1 MGRVQSRDSGAVRP
15 VIRSR
20 AILILALM
28 AGLAAHFHALGQDAP
43 VYAGKPVHEVLEELR
58 ALGAPL
64 VYSTSLVPPTLHVA
78 REPQSADPLD
88 IAREILSDHGL
99 TIEQSGGAWL
109 VVRGASAAVASPPVG
124 GAIALTVFAAGSGV
138 PPADAIVQLDPPRG
152 SSVVVAAGRAE
163 FAAVAA
169 GKHLLSVAAPG
180 FLAQRASVVV
190 ASGATAQV
198 TVTLPPMAP
207 RLDEV
212 TVTASRYDL
221 RADAQPS
228 TSHFTQQQIESLSYL
243 GDDALRVAHRLP
255 GVATNDFSARSHVRG
270 GDVDEMT
277 VMLDGMRINEPF
289 HLRDYQAVF
298 SAIDQRIVSGEQVY
312 SGAFP
317 AEYGDALSGLT
328 VMDRVEP
335 TEGLHTELGLSL
347 LYTSILSSGT
357 FADGRAQWLVS
368 ARRGNL
374 DKLVDD
380 ERGEPSYQ
388 DEFVHVATAL
398 GSKHKLAFNA
408 IGFGDDI
415 SLRPSNSSE
424 DREAGVTDT
433 STRQLW
439 LTLDSEWRPGLSS
452 RTFLYQ
458 TSFDTDRHG
467 DVTNLNE
474 MVGVADDRR
483 RLDEAGVK
491 QDWRLDA
498 SSRHLATFG
507 FEVKRGD
514 ARYDYAS
521 TVRWLGVLATLE
533 PTPSRSFSAAPAPSG
548 DTYAA
553 YVSDRWR
560 ITDQLIADLG
570 LRWDEQTY
578 LPPGAD
584 EQVGPRASLLY
595 RLDGQTDLRIAHGK
609 FFQSQGLADL
619 QVEDGVVDFAP
630 AQHASSTI
638 VGIDHR
644 FPDGLAVRA
653 ELFEKTTHG
662 ARPRYENLFDPLVLL
677 PELRPGRVRIAPERG
692 EARGLEVLLSATHPF
707 SWWLGYSFAHAD
719 DVIDGQNVPRS
730 WDQRD
735 ALNAGITH
743 DVGPWTLS
751 AVLNAH
757 TGWPA
762 TTLSLVPSN
771 APNAVDG
778 VVAVPGSRNAERL
791 GATGRVDFRAGRA
804 YAVGAGSVRVFAE
817 VTNLTGRENVC
828 CLRYEQADTPIGAPP
843 ELAVEARN
851 GLPFTVNLGALWQF

>member
-1 MGRVQSRDSGAVRP
+1 
-15 VIRSR
+15 
-20 AILILALM
+20 M
-28 AGLAAHFHALGQDAP
+28 AGLIAHSHARGQDVRA
-43 VYAGKPVHEVLEELR
+43 YAGKPVHEVLDELR
-58 ALGAPL
+58 SRGVPL
-64 VYSTSLVPPTLHVA
+64 VYSTSLVPPTLRVE
-78 REPQSADPLD
+78 REPQSIEPLE
-88 IAREILSDHGL
+88 IAREVLAPHGL
-99 TIEQSGGAWL
+99 AIEQSGGAWL
-109 VVRGASAAVASPPVG
+109 VVRGTSAAVAGGPAT
-124 GAIALTVFAAGSGV
+124 GAIALTVATEGGTL
-138 PPADAIVQLDPPRG
+138 PTDAVVQIDAPRG
-152 SSVVVAAGRAE
+152 PSAVIAGGRAE
-163 FAAVAA
+163 FHSVAA
-169 GKHLLSVAAPG
+169 GKHLLSVSAPG
-180 FLAQRASVVV
+180 FLAQRAAVVV
-190 ASGATAQV
+190 SAGATADV
-198 TVTLPPMAP
+198 AVVLPPVAP
-207 RLDEV
+207 RLDEI

-255 GVATNDFSARSHVRG
+255 GVATNDISARAHVRG

-298 SAIDQRIVSGEQVY
+298 SAIDQRIVSGEQIY
-312 SGAFP
+312 SGGFP

-335 TEGLHTELGLSL
+335 TERLHTELGLSL

-374 DKLVDD
+374 DKLIDD

-398 GSKHKLAFNA
+398 GAKHKLAFNA

-415 SLRPSNSSE
+415 TLTPSSSSV
-424 DREAGVTDT
+424 DRERGVTDT

-439 LTLDSEWRPGLSS
+439 LTLDSEWRPDLSS
-452 RTFLYQ
+452 RTLLYQ
-458 TSFDTDRHG
+458 TRFDTDRHG
-467 DVTNLNE
+467 DVANLSE

-483 RLDEAGVK
+483 TLDESGVK
-491 QDWRLDA
+491 QDWRWDA
-498 SSRHLATFG
+498 SSRHLAMFG
-507 FEVKRGD
+507 FDVKTGD

-521 TVRWLGVLATLE
+521 AVRWLGVLATLE
-533 PTPSRSFSAAPAPSG
+533 PTPSRSFSAAPMTSG
-548 DTYAA
+548 GTYAA

-560 ITDQLIADLG
+560 ITDRLIADLG

-595 RLDGQTDLRIAHGK
+595 RLDGQTDLRVAYGK

-619 QVEDGVVDFAP
+619 QIEDGIVDFAP
-630 AQHASSTI
+630 AQRASSTI
-638 VGIDHR
+638 VGVDHR
-644 FPDGLAVRA
+644 FPDGLALRA
-653 ELFEKTTHG
+653 ELFEKTTSS

-677 PELRPGRVRIAPERG
+677 PELRPGRARIAPDRG
-692 EARGLEVLLSATHPF
+692 EARGAEVLLSATHPF
-707 SWWLGYSFAHAD
+707 SWWLGYSFASAD
-719 DVIDGQNVPRS
+719 DVIEGHNVPRS
-730 WDQRD
+730 WDQRN
-735 ALNAGITH
+735 ALSAGVTH

-751 AVLNAH
+751 AVLNVH
-757 TGWPA
+757 TGWPV
-762 TTLSLVPSN
+762 TTLTLVPSN
-771 APNAVDG
+771 APDAVDG
-778 VVAVPGSRNAERL
+778 VVAVPGPRNAERL
-791 GATGRVDFRAGRA
+791 GTAQRVDFRASRT
-804 YAVGAGSVRVFAE
+804 YAAGAGSVRVFAE

-843 ELAVEARN
+843 ELAVEPRN
-851 GLPFTVNLGALWQF
+851 GLPFTVNLGVLWQF

>member
-1 MGRVQSRDSGAVRP
+1 M
-15 VIRSR
+15 RSR
-20 AILILALM
+20 AFLILALT
-28 AGLAAHFHALGQDAP
+28 AGLVAHWHALGQDAR
-43 VYAGKPVHEVLEELR
+43 VYAGRPVHEVLDELR
-58 ALGAPL
+58 ARGAPL
-64 VYSTSLVPPTLHVA
+64 VYSTSLVPPTLRVES
-78 REPQSADPLD
+78 EPHSAEPLEV
-88 IAREILSDHGL
+88 AREILAEHGL
-99 TIEQSGGAWL
+99 AIEQSGGAWL
-109 VVRGASAAVASPPVG
+109 VVRGATAAVAGTPTS
-124 GAIALTVFAAGSGV
+124 GAIAVTVVAAGSGA
-138 PPADAIVQLDPPRG
+138 PPDDAVVQLDAPRG
-152 SSVVVAAGRAE
+152 PSAVVAGGRAE
-163 FAAVAA
+163 LAAVAP
-169 GKHLLSVAAPG
+169 GKHLLSVSAPG

-190 ASGATAQV
+190 AADATADV
-198 TVTLPPMAP
+198 AVALPPVAP

-221 RADAQPS
+221 RAGAQPS

-298 SAIDQRIVSGEQVY
+298 SAIDQRIVSGEQIY

-335 TEGLHTELGLSL
+335 TEPLHTELGLSF

-374 DKLVDD
+374 DKLLDD

-398 GSKHKLAFNA
+398 GAKHKLAFNA

-415 SLRPSNSSE
+415 TLTPSNSSG
-424 DREAGVTDT
+424 DREQGVTDT

-439 LTLDSEWRPGLSS
+439 LTLDSEWGPGLSS

-458 TSFDTDRHG
+458 TSFHTDRHG
-467 DVTNLNE
+467 DVANLAE
-474 MVGVADDRR
+474 IVGVADDRR
-483 RLDEAGVK
+483 SLDAHGVK
-491 QDWRLDA
+491 QDWRWDA

-507 FEVKRGD
+507 FDVENGE
-514 ARYDYAS
+514 AAYAYS
-521 TVRWLGVLATLE
+521 SAVRWLGVLATLE
-533 PTPSRSFSAAPAPSG
+533 PSPSRTFSAAPAPSG
-548 DTYAA
+548 GTYAA

-560 ITDQLIADLG
+560 ITDRLIADLG

-595 RLDGQTDLRIAHGK
+595 RLDGQTDLRVAYGK

-630 AQHASSTI
+630 AQRASSTI
-638 VGIDHR
+638 LGVDHR
-644 FPDGLAVRA
+644 FPDGLALRA
-653 ELFEKTTHG
+653 ELFEKTTHS
-662 ARPRYENLFDPLVLL
+662 ARPRYENLFDPLVLV
-677 PELRPGRVRIAPERG
+677 PELRPGRVRITPERG
-692 EARGLEVLLSATHPF
+692 EARGLEVLLSAAHPF
-707 SWWLGYSFAHAD
+707 SWWLGYSLARAD

-730 WDQRD
+730 WDQRN
-735 ALNAGITH
+735 ALNAGVTH

-751 AVLNAH
+751 AVLNVH

-762 TTLSLVPSN
+762 TTLTLVPSN

-778 VVAVPGSRNAERL
+778 VVAVPGPRNAERL
-791 GATGRVDFRAGRA
+791 ETMRRVDFRASRT
-804 YAVGAGSVRVFAE
+804 YAAGAGSVRVFAE

-828 CLRYEQADTPIGAPP
+828 CLRYEQADAPLGAPP
-843 ELAVEARN
+843 ALTVEARH
-851 GLPFTVNLGALWQF
+851 GLPSTVNLGALWQF

>member
-1 MGRVQSRDSGAVRP
+1 M
-15 VIRSR
+15 RSR
-20 AILILALM
+20 AFFILALM
-28 AGLAAHFHALGQDAP
+28 ASLVAHFQACGQDSPAYANRP
-43 VYAGKPVHEVLEELR
+43 VREVLEQLR
-58 ALGAPL
+58 ARGAPL
-64 VYSTSLVPPTLHVA
+64 VYSTSLVPPTLRVDH
-78 REPQSADPLD
+78 EPQSTEPLE
-88 IAREILSDHGL
+88 IAREVLAAHGL
-99 TIEQSGGAWL
+99 AIEQSGGAWL
-109 VVRGASAAVASPPVG
+109 VVRGPSGAVAGTAAS
-124 GAIALTVFAAGSGV
+124 GAIALSVAGGGGAPV
-138 PPADAIVQLDPPRG
+138 VDAVVQLDVPHGP
-152 SSVVVAAGRAE
+152 SVAIAGGRAE
-163 FAAVAA
+163 FASVAA
-169 GKHLLSVAAPG
+169 GKHLLSVSAPG

-190 ASGATAQV
+190 AAGATAEV
-198 TVTLPPMAP
+198 SVVLPPVAP

-221 RADAQPS
+221 RADAEPS

-255 GVATNDFSARSHVRG
+255 GVATNDFSARAHVRG

-298 SAIDQRIVSGEQVY
+298 SAIDQRIVSGEQIY
-312 SGAFP
+312 SGGFP

-335 TEGLHTELGLSL
+335 TERLHTELGLSL
-347 LYTSILSSGT
+347 LYTSLLSSGT

-374 DKLVDD
+374 DKLIDD

-398 GSKHKLAFNA
+398 GAKHKLAFNA

-415 SLRPSNSSE
+415 TLRPSNSST
-424 DREAGVTDT
+424 DREEGVTDT

-439 LTLDSEWRPGLSS
+439 ITLDSEWRPDLSS
-452 RTFLYQ
+452 RTLLYQ
-458 TSFDTDRHG
+458 TRFDTDRYG
-467 DVTNLNE
+467 DVADLTE
-474 MVGVADDRR
+474 MVGVANDRR
-483 RLDEAGVK
+483 SLDESGVK
-491 QDWRLDA
+491 QDWRWDA
-498 SSRHLATFG
+498 SSRHLARFG
-507 FEVKRGD
+507 FDVKSG
-514 ARYDYAS
+514 AAHYDYAS

-560 ITDQLIADLG
+560 ITDRLIADLG

-595 RLDGQTDLRIAHGK
+595 RLDGQTDLRVAYGE
-609 FFQSQGLADL
+609 FFQSQGLAEL
-619 QVEDGVVDFAP
+619 QIEDGVVDFAP
-630 AQHASSTI
+630 AQRATSTI
-638 VGIDHR
+638 VGVDHR
-644 FPDGLAVRA
+644 FPDGLALRA
-653 ELFEKTTHG
+653 ELFEKTTHD

-677 PELRPGRVRIAPERG
+677 PELRPGRVLVAPERG
-692 EARGLEVLLSATHPF
+692 EARGGEVLLSATRPF
-707 SWWLGYSFAHAD
+707 SWWLGYSFARAD

-730 WDQRD
+730 WDQRN
-735 ALNAGITH
+735 ALNAGVTH

-751 AVLNAH
+751 AVLNVH
-757 TGWPA
+757 TGWPV

-778 VVAVPGSRNAERL
+778 VVAVPGPRNAERL
-791 GATGRVDFRAGRA
+791 DTMQRIDFRASRT
-804 YAVGAGSVRVFAE
+804 YAVRAGSVRVFAE
-817 VTNLTGRENVC
+817 VTNLLGTENVC
-828 CLRYEQADTPIGAPP
+828 CLRYEQADTPLGSPP
-843 ELAVEARN
+843 SLTVEPRN
-851 GLPFTVNLGALWQF
+851 GLPFTVNIGALWQF